1 MKISQIVISIIVIL
15 VGGGIAMYSADQQ
28 KVMDVVT
35 AAHGGG
41 SQVADADA
49 TGLRKLNQELETEAA
64 AAAGARSEAI
74 KSAESARVEM
84 RDHRDKRNDAE
95 AKLEGDKATL
105 ADTQKKV
112 KAAQDNLEQIRSS
125 YNASIE
131 QLKTSSHLDIPEAVT
146 FTDAIDAIKTV
157 VNRETE
163 RAKELDNQLQEATTV
178 REAAMQKLAKE
189 KVELARLDGIND
201 RFFKN
206 YVHNGDEFTV
216 LAADSHWRFVV
227 FKVGSDSG
235 LVAGDSTP
243 LLVKRGETVIT
254 PVRVISIKDGLCIA
268 EFDPDKL
275 PAGVRPQIGDRAFR
289 QKPLGN

>member
-41 SQVADADA
+41 SQVGDTDA
-49 TGLRKLNQELETEAA
+49 TGLRKLNQDLETEAA

-146 FTDAIDAIKTV
+146 FSDAIDAIKTV
-157 VNRETE
+157 VDRETE
-163 RAKELDNQLQEATTV
+163 RAKDLGNQLQEATTV

-227 FKVGSDSG
+227 FKVGTDSG

>member
-1 MKISQIVISIIVIL
+1 MKISQLVISIIVIL

-41 SQVADADA
+41 SQVADSDA

-227 FKVGSDSG
+227 FKVGTDSG